1 MANKRMAQTRR
12 QRSLRGNRVGECHGQ
27 RRRCPYIGAGSGP
40 RAPAADDHDGVITML
55 RHLVNAGLFALLL
68 TMGPTTGPVWSQPAS
83 QPAETDSHIV
93 SGVIEQLDLAAN
105 KGMLKT
111 SLGKPIFFDIAKPEL
126 FEGITTG
133 QQITIQLDERGRAI
147 KAIESHS
154 IPELPAPTH

>member
-1 MANKRMAQTRR
+1 M
-12 QRSLRGNRVGECHGQ
+12 GECHGQ
-27 RRRCPYIGAGSGP
+27 RRRSPYIDAHSGTQ
-40 RAPAADDHDGVITML
+40 ASAADDHDVVITML
-55 RHLVNAGLFALLL
+55 RYPINAGLFALLL
-68 TMGPTTGPVWSQPAS
+68 TMGQTTGPVWSQPAA
-83 QPAETDSHIV
+83 QPAETDSHTV

-126 FEGITTG
+126 FQGITIG

>member
-1 MANKRMAQTRR
+1 M
-12 QRSLRGNRVGECHGQ
+12 
-27 RRRCPYIGAGSGP
+27 
-40 RAPAADDHDGVITML
+40 VITML
-55 RHLVNAGLFALLL
+55 RYPINAGLFALLL
-68 TMGPTTGPVWSQPAS
+68 TMGQATGPVWGQPAA
-83 QPAETDSHIV
+83 QPVETESHTV
-93 SGVIEQLDLAAN
+93 SGVIEQLDLATN

-126 FEGITTG
+126 FQGITVG